1 MLLTTISVFLLL
13 CLSGFFS
20 GSETAL
26 TGASEAYMQEKDKNE
41 NSPRAK
47 IINRLFKKRDK
58 LIITTLIGSNLANT
72 LATSL
77 STSLLVGLFGNEGIV
92 YATLIMTILV
102 LIYTDMLPKTY
113 AVKNANK
120 VALAVAPLI
129 SFFVTIF
136 TPVAYVL
143 QKITSL
149 TFKLFSLDKTDSSE
163 EMAISE
169 IRGAIDM
176 YDGMEIKEEKHML
189 KSILDLAD
197 INVYDVITHR
207 KNLFCLDI
215 DMKMQDI
222 IISLKDCPYSRV
234 PLYQDKPE
242 NIVGVL
248 IVKNLLKKCL
258 EVGEDL
264 SKVNLKEIMIKP
276 WFIPENTNLLHQLS
290 LFKTR
295 REHFAIVIDEYG
307 DIDGII
313 TMEDILEEIVGDIN
327 DENDITL
334 NTNSQI
340 KKLDEKIFM
349 IDGEVSI
356 RDLNRQNGWKI
367 SDENMT
373 TIAGYLLDMTRIIPK
388 EGQEFIFHNF
398 KFEIVKR
405 TKNQITLI
413 KITKLD

>member
-41 NSPRAK
+41 NNSRAK
-47 IINRLFKKRDK
+47 TINHLFKKRDR
-58 LIITTLIGSNLANT
+58 LIITTLIGSNLSNT

-77 STSLLVGLFGNEGIV
+77 STSLLVSIFGNQGIA

-113 AVKNANK
+113 SVKNANK

-129 SFFVTIF
+129 SFFVKIF

-149 TFKLFSLDKTDSSE
+149 TFKLFSLDKNDSGE

-176 YDGMEIKEEKHML
+176 YDGLEIKEEKHML

-197 INVYDVITHR
+197 ITVYDVITHR
-207 KNLFCLDI
+207 KNLFCLSI
-215 DMKMQDI
+215 DMQMQDI
-222 IISLKDCPYSRV
+222 IIALKDCPYSRV
-234 PLYQDKPE
+234 PLYKDKPE

-248 IVKNLLKKCL
+248 IVRNLLKKCL

-264 SKVNLKEIMIKP
+264 SKVNISDIMIKP

-327 DENDITL
+327 DENDIFL
-334 NTNSQI
+334 NENSQI
-340 KKLDEKIFM
+340 KRLDDKIFL

-367 SDENMT
+367 NDDNMT

-388 EGQEFIFHNF
+388 EGQEFIFENF
-398 KFEIVKR
+398 KFEIIKR
-405 TKNQITLI
+405 TKNQINLI